1 MNDIKDLMTV
11 YESLIFT
18 NKEEL
23 KNRKQNINSSYQ
35 LAKHDFRVIE
45 NIEDTIETL
54 QYNLDKLK
62 DLQERIIDRNSILI
76 KDL

>member
-1 MNDIKDLMTV
+1 MSTKELIKLYEDL
-11 YESLIFT
+11 IQQ
-18 NKEEL
+18 KKIEL

-45 NIEDTIETL
+45 NIEDVIETL
-54 QYNLDKLK
+54 EYNLDKLK